1 MLDIKFIRE
10 NPEKIK
16 KATRDKQLD
25 PKVVDRLLAVDRKR
39 RNLLQKVDRLRAARN
54 KLKAMEIEKGRR
66 LKEQLKKLEPS
77 LREVQE
83 EFERLMLLIP
93 NPAKPDVKVGEDE
106 SENEVIKKWGEP
118 TKFDFKPRDHVELGE
133 MLDLIDVKRTA
144 KISGP
149 RFGYL
154 KNEAVLLEFALV
166 KFALETLIKE
176 GFIPVVPPVIIKE
189 EVMEGLGYLEHGG
202 REDMY
207 VFEKDG
213 LVLVGTSEQSIIP
226 MHADEVLEEK
236 ELPKH
241 YVGFSSCFRREA
253 GAYGKDTR
261 GIFRVHQF
269 DKVEMIAFTKPE
281 DSDKEH
287 EYLLSLEEKL
297 VQKLKL
303 PYQVVKMCTGDLG
316 SPAARKY
323 DIEAWFPG
331 QDRYREITSTSTCTD
346 FQARRLNIRYR
357 HQGKVN
363 FVHILNGTAIAI
375 GRVLIAIL
383 ENCQQED
390 GSVQVPEILQKYVG
404 KKIIKPRE

>member
-133 MLDLIDVKRTA
+133 MLDLIDVKRAA